1 MHALQGPAIQMVR
14 RHSRS
19 TDAFHFGPALQTVSG
34 NWVAGKRR
42 GVIDGIDFGLTG
54 TVSGAP
60 DLNCRT
66 CSKPVP
72 GVLGAFSSSA
82 ATQAVLFGESAHD
95 RVAKTTPL

>member
-1 MHALQGPAIQMVR
+1 MLDEWAPALQGPAIQMVR

-54 TVSGAP
+54 TVSG
-60 DLNCRT
+60 
-66 CSKPVP
+66 
-72 GVLGAFSSSA
+72 GA
-82 ATQAVLFGESAHD
+82 
-95 RVAKTTPL
+95 

>member
-1 MHALQGPAIQMVR
+1 MVR

-54 TVSGAP
+54 TVSDAP
-60 DLNCRT
+60 DIQLQDLQQTRDT
-66 CSKPVP
+66 
-72 GVLGAFSSSA
+72 GVLGEF
-82 ATQAVLFGESAHD
+82 H
-95 RVAKTTPL
+95 P